1 MIRYLTY
8 LYYLFYRPKIFFP
21 RKSYSLFGEDI
32 FLSKYFK
39 KKKKG
44 FYVDVG
50 CYHPLSGNNTYLLY
64 KKGWNGMNFDIS
76 QLSIELFN
84 FYRKKD
90 NNIWCGISNKKGSK
104 KIFYRKKINMLNTL
118 NKDIAKKHFRNGFN
132 TGIVKV
138 NTLNYFL
145 RKFYKS
151 NKKIDLLKID
161 VEGEELNVLKSIDF
175 KHYKPS
181 LISIE
186 IHNQDS
192 MYLDNSYYF
201 KKNKIYK
208 FLTLKNYKLIW
219 KKKYSFIFKGKI
231 N

>member
-1 MIRYLTY
+1 
-8 LYYLFYRPKIFFP
+8 
-21 RKSYSLFGEDI
+21 
-32 FLSKYFK
+32 
-39 KKKKG
+39 
-44 FYVDVG
+44 
-50 CYHPLSGNNTYLLY
+50 
-64 KKGWNGMNFDIS
+64 MNFDIS

-90 NNIWCGISNKKGSK
+90 NNIWCGISNKKCSK

-161 VEGEELNVLKSIDF
+161 VEGE
-175 KHYKPS
+175 
-181 LISIE
+181 
-186 IHNQDS
+186 
-192 MYLDNSYYF
+192 
-201 KKNKIYK
+201 
-208 FLTLKNYKLIW
+208 
-219 KKKYSFIFKGKI
+219 
-231 N
+231 

>member
-1 MIRYLTY
+1 
-8 LYYLFYRPKIFFP
+8 
-21 RKSYSLFGEDI
+21 
-32 FLSKYFK
+32 
-39 KKKKG
+39 
-44 FYVDVG
+44 
-50 CYHPLSGNNTYLLY
+50 
-64 KKGWNGMNFDIS
+64 MNFDIS
-76 QLSIELFN
+76 ELSIELFN

-186 IHNQDS
+186 IHNQNS

-219 KKKYSFIFKGKI
+219 KKKIFFYF
-231 N
+231 